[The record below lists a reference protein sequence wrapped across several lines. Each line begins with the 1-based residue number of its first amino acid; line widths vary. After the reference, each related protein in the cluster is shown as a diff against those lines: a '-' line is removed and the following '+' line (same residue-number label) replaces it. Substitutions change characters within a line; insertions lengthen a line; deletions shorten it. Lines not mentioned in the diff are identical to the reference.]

1 MANRGRDPRSQLSR
15 VMSRG
20 PTGSVGLFDAEMR
33 AKRTCPGRGNQ
44 TKGVLTDGDLRRE
57 AVVVLDA
64 AQDRQS
70 DEPTGLGR

>member
-1 MANRGRDPRSQLSR
+1 
-15 VMSRG
+15 
-20 PTGSVGLFDAEMR
+20 VGLFDAEMR